1 MLTRKKTYNNIARSV
16 RSKPSHLVYLF
27 FFPKNGTKI
36 RMKDIEQNIF
46 TIIIII
52 IYIYLEYGD
61 FEPESAGNIEK
72 VYFSVFDNKLRLQ
85 DIYRRKRKKT
95 LILTFGSG
103 PLV

>member
-52 IYIYLEYGD
+52 IIIIIIYIWNMVIL
-61 FEPESAGNIEK
+61 SQ
-72 VYFSVFDNKLRLQ
+72 SLQ
-85 DIYRRKRKKT
+85 VILKKFILVS
-95 LILTFGSG
+95 LIIN
-103 PLV
+103 

>member
-52 IYIYLEYGD
+52 IIIYIWNMVIL
-61 FEPESAGNIEK
+61 SQ
-72 VYFSVFDNKLRLQ
+72 SLQ
-85 DIYRRKRKKT
+85 VILKKFILVS
-95 LILTFGSG
+95 LIIN
-103 PLV
+103 

>member
-52 IYIYLEYGD
+52 IIYIW
-61 FEPESAGNIEK
+61 NMVI
-72 VYFSVFDNKLRLQ
+72 FSQSLQ
-85 DIYRRKRKKT
+85 VILKKFILVS
-95 LILTFGSG
+95 LIIN
-103 PLV
+103 

>member
-52 IYIYLEYGD
+52 IIIIIYIW
-61 FEPESAGNIEK
+61 NMVI
-72 VYFSVFDNKLRLQ
+72 FSQSLQ
-85 DIYRRKRKKT
+85 VILKKFILVS
-95 LILTFGSG
+95 LIIN
-103 PLV
+103 

>member
-1 MLTRKKTYNNIARSV
+1 MLTRKKTYNNIARSA

-52 IYIYLEYGD
+52 IIYIWNMVIL
-61 FEPESAGNIEK
+61 SQ
-72 VYFSVFDNKLRLQ
+72 SLQ
-85 DIYRRKRKKT
+85 VILKKFILVS
-95 LILTFGSG
+95 LIIN
-103 PLV
+103 